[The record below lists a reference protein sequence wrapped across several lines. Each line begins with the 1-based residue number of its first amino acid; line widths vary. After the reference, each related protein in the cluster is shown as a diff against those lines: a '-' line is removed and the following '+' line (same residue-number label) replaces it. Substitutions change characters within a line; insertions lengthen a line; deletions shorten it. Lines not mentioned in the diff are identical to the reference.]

1 MLLLPG
7 YEDGR
12 VERLAF
18 TADGE
23 WLASIATH
31 PRDAERSAPV
41 RLWNRFNASQKYL
54 RPRPRHYGR
63 CLALSP
69 DGQLSAWSSWTT
81 RDVVLCIWDNLAGE
95 IASISGL
102 AMPNHAVAFSHQLN
116 LVAMSSYNRISLY
129 QTVTG
134 LLHQSFQLQ
143 QIIGRSRLDEHDHDE
158 PDTLMFTPND
168 LSIAIGHRN
177 AALTIFNHSGEQFAR
192 QLRAPAGSRPTLAV
206 SESLLAVSAGGSIE
220 VLDLKSADLLWSLP
234 DDPKVRTSLAFSP
247 DGQTLAV
254 ASGQSVSLYES
265 FRGIRLAGYSW
276 NIGQLGAVAFAP
288 DGLTCA
294 VGGEEGRIVIWD
306 LDDA

>member
-7 YEDGR
+7 YEDGQ
-12 VERLAF
+12 VERIAF
-18 TADGE
+18 ASDGE
-23 WLASIATH
+23 WLASVATH
-31 PRDAERSAPV
+31 PRDADRSAPV

-81 RDVVLCIWDNLAGE
+81 HDVVLCLWDSLAGE
-95 IASISGL
+95 IVSIPGL
-102 AMPNHAVAFSHQLN
+102 SMPNHAVAFSHRLN
-116 LVAMSSYNRISLY
+116 LVAMSSYNRITISE
-129 QTVTG
+129 TG
-134 LLHQSFQLQ
+134 TGVPTRSFRLEEV
-143 QIIGRSRLDEHDHDE
+143 IGRSRNDDQGGDE
-158 PDTLMFTPND
+158 PDALIFSPND
-168 LSIAIGHRN
+168 LSIAVVHRN
-177 AALTIFNHSGEQFAR
+177 GAVTILNCADEQVSR
-192 QLRAPAGSRPTLAV
+192 PLRGGAGGRPTLAL
-206 SESLLAVSAGGSIE
+206 SESLLAVIASGSIE
-220 VLDLKSADLLWSLP
+220 LLELKSGQVLWSLAYNSKARP
-234 DDPKVRTSLAFSP
+234 SLAFSP

-254 ASGQSVSLYES
+254 ASGDSVTLYDS
-265 FRGIRLAGYSW
+265 SRGNRLASFSW